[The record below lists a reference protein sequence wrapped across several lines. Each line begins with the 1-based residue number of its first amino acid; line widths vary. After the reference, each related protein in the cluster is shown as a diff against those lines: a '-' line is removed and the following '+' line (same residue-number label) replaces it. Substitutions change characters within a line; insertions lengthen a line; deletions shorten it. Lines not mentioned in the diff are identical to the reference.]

1 MIRIVQESSSH
12 LEARETLLDACF
24 GPSRFAKTC
33 ERLREGRLPARGLA
47 FAAVDDGSLIG
58 TLRLWNVSA
67 GPGRAALLLGPLA
80 IDARY
85 RSEGLGAR
93 LMWHGIGYAQEY
105 GHKAILLVGDA
116 PYYGRFGFSTDLT
129 ERLWLPGP
137 VERNRFLGLELVPDG
152 LVGAAGLVNAT
163 GDLET
168 APDFAALVAQAA
180 NDTGLRFA
188 A

>member
-1 MIRIVQESSSH
+1 MIRNVQESSSH

-24 GPSRFAKTC
+24 GPSRFAKTS
-33 ERLREGRLPARGLA
+33 ERLREGRLPAKGLA
-47 FAAVDDGSLIG
+47 FSAVDDGSLIG

-80 IDARY
+80 VDARY

-93 LMWHGIGYAQEY
+93 LMWHGIGYAQDY

-116 PYYGRFGFSTDLT
+116 PYYSRFGFSTDLT

-163 GDLET
+163 GNLET
-168 APDFAALVAQAA
+168 APDFAARVAQAA
-180 NDTGLRFA
+180 NDTSLRFA